1 MEKYLLKIK
10 PKHYGIVAFLVT
22 ILATY
27 LMLAYEQ
34 VLSTGRYLFIQ
45 GDTIAQYVPFVKMF
59 IRDLFAGE
67 SLEYSWAMSM
77 GQNTSLCYAF
87 YVWNPF
93 NLLFVALPFL
103 DEAVVAAMIYILKT
117 GMVAFCFQRFVSKGL
132 KCEGLESVVFSVF
145 YALCS
150 FNVIYN
156 TLNIMWIDAMYML
169 PVVCLLIIRLKDE
182 GKWLSLAAAYAYLF
196 ITQFYMAYTVGVFSF
211 IFVCALFAL
220 YADKKQVLKLCGKY
234 CLSVGM
240 AIGLAGAVWIPT
252 LLYLV
257 KNNAPSTADFSE
269 LKASV
274 FDIIY
279 NMAWGQMQGIEGIY
293 PYLYCGLPT
302 LVLCVLFFANRKIQ
316 YKEKLITGIPGL
328 FLFIAMLVMPVYQ
341 FMHAFDS
348 PDMLGHRFSFLLSFL
363 MCVIACRQYKYMQEM
378 SVRKT
383 VLTLL
388 GITLVYTLVFI
399 LHKNNDVE
407 TELWI
412 LLIGNIGI
420 LVAWGLIYF
429 ACIKKC
435 RNKLLGAM
443 LVLLIVCVET
453 ISNGYVTFN
462 TVGPEGQWRHYDVYK
477 DSMEYGLEL
486 IEDEGFY
493 RVRYLNDYTLNS
505 DSWFGYKGISD
516 FCTARNVVLQ
526 DSLSKLGFFADRN
539 IILEYGHTPPM
550 DMLLGIKYVIN
561 GTHPHIMAVEIP
573 QSSVSENGQA
583 LSLGYMVDED
593 VLGHQFT
600 SSNVFNN
607 IDELLQ
613 RLTGEEIDCF
623 ENVLYDL
630 VDVQTENAWYQ
641 PINAGIAIG
650 RTEEN
655 EEVGYITY
663 IIPHCDSK
671 MAYVQF
677 EREDGAILKD
687 APVLLGGEENSV
699 EENGYLS
706 VSYAKELANGQ
717 DGLSVTIAIAPDDIQ
732 AATYQQANFCYY
744 NEDELQK
751 AYDILSQN
759 QMVIR
764 EYGNTF
770 IDAYVTVPEER
781 TVLFT
786 SIPYDEGWTVYVD
799 GVEMQTHAVVGEAF
813 LALELE
819 PGYHDLEFEYE
830 APGGRMGMTVSGVSV
845 GLYAGCILIEY
856 MIKRKRKAKE
866 GTIEPDVE
874 DRTE

>member
-10 PKHYGIVAFLVT
+10 PKHYGIVAFLLTVF
-22 ILATY
+22 ATY

-45 GDTIAQYVPFVKMF
+45 GDTIAQFVPFVKMF

-67 SLEYSWAMSM
+67 GLEYSWAMSM

-93 NLLFVALPFL
+93 NLLFVILPFL
-103 DEAVVAAMIYILKT
+103 DEAVVAAIIYILKT
-117 GMVAFCFQRFVSKGL
+117 GLIAFCFQCFMAKGL
-132 KCEGLESVVFSVF
+132 KCEGLETVVFAIF

-156 TLNIMWIDAMYML
+156 TLNLMWIDALYML
-169 PVVCLLIIRLKDE
+169 PVVCLLLIKLKDE
-182 GKWLSLAAAYAYLF
+182 GKWLGLAAAYAYLF
-196 ITQFYMAYTVGVFSF
+196 ITQFYMAYTVGIFTF
-211 IFVCALFAL
+211 LFVCAMFVF
-220 YADKKQVLKLCGKY
+220 YVDKKQWLKLGGKY

-279 NMAWGQMQGIEGIY
+279 NMTWGQMQGIEGIY
-293 PYLYCGLPT
+293 PYLYCGIPT
-302 LVLCVLFFANRKIQ
+302 LILCVLFFVNKKIQ
-316 YKEKLITGIPGL
+316 YKEKIVAGILGV
-328 FLFIAMLVMPVYQ
+328 FLLVAMLVMPLYQ

-348 PDMLGHRFSFLLSFL
+348 PDMLGYRFSFLFSFL
-363 MCVIACRQYKYMQEM
+363 MCVIACRQYRHMQGISM
-378 SVRKT
+378 KKNGF
-383 VLTLL
+383 VLI
-388 GITLVYTLVFI
+388 GIVLAYTIAFI
-399 LHKNNDVE
+399 LHKNSDLE

-412 LLIGNIGI
+412 LLIGNIVV
-420 LVAWGLIYF
+420 LVIWCLVYF
-429 ACIKKC
+429 GVVKKGK
-435 RNKLLGAM
+435 NKLLGAM
-443 LVLLIVCVET
+443 LVLLVVCVET
-453 ISNGYVTFN
+453 IGNGYVTFS
-462 TVGPEGQWRHYDVYK
+462 TVGPEGQWRHYDIYK
-477 DSMEYGLEL
+477 DSMKQGLDM
-486 IEDEGFY
+486 IEDDGFY
-493 RVRYLNDYTLNS
+493 RIRYLNDYTLNS

-516 FCTARNVVLQ
+516 FCTARNVILQ

-561 GTHPHIMAVEIP
+561 GTHPHIMAVQVP
-573 QSSVSENGQA
+573 QPSVYENGQA
-583 LSLGYMVDED
+583 LALGYMVDEA
-593 VLGHQFT
+593 VLEHQFT
-600 SSNVFNN
+600 SLHVFDN

-613 RLTGEEIDCF
+613 TLTGENVDCF

-641 PINAGIAIG
+641 TIDAGVAVG
-650 RTEEN
+650 RTTEN
-655 EEVGYITY
+655 DEVGYITY
-663 IIPHCDSK
+663 KIPYCENK
-671 MAYVQF
+671 IGYVQF
-677 EREDGAILKD
+677 EREEVAIIKD
-687 APVLLGGEENSV
+687 SPVLLGGEENSV

-706 VSYAKELANGQ
+706 VSYAKELVNGP
-717 DGLSVTIAIAPDDIQ
+717 DGLTVTIAITPDDIQ

-744 NEDELQK
+744 NEDELIK

-764 EYGNTF
+764 EYGNTY

-799 GVEMQTHAVVGEAF
+799 GVEAQTHAVVGDAF

-830 APGGRMGMTVSGVSV
+830 APGARMGMTISGVSV